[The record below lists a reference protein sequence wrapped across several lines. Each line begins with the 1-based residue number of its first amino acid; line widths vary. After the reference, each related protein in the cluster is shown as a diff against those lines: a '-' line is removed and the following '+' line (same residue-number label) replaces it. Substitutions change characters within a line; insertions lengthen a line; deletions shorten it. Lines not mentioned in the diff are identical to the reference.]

1 MKVKHLFYSLN
12 EIYILIFFFVI
23 FDAAIWIKS
32 CMNNLWGIEFNPI
45 NWIYQEELLFLDQ
58 VIDYEVIDYEILIQ
72 FIGFMIYFNMK
83 IEISI
88 FVFIYQLSD
97 E

>member
-1 MKVKHLFYSLN
+1 M
-12 EIYILIFFFVI
+12 I
-23 FDAAIWIKS
+23 FDAAVWIKS

-58 VIDYEVIDYEILIQ
+58 VIDYEVIDYEILIE

-83 IEISI
+83 IEIYKHI
-88 FVFIYQLSD
+88 CIYLSTIGWAISKIVIYNTMQLCN
-97 E
+97 